1 MRRHSTKYLAQID
14 AFKYKS
20 HYTFPNHLFSQFID
34 MSFDLHFDCKT
45 DTSTLD
51 QSMRSILKFNIA
63 YYDKNERTRNE
74 KKLSSPQINNQTS
87 LELHTSLKQKKPE
100 SN

>member
-1 MRRHSTKYLAQID
+1 
-14 AFKYKS
+14 
-20 HYTFPNHLFSQFID
+20 

-51 QSMRSILKFNIA
+51 KSMRSILKFNIA

-74 KKLSSPQINNQTS
+74 KKLSSPQINN
-87 LELHTSLKQKKPE
+87 
-100 SN
+100 